1 MARPKKIQPKVVHS
15 APTVAQI
22 PAQPVAQPVSQMTVQ
37 ISPAV
42 DPDAVT
48 TQAATIIQVPEA
60 KASIDIPRFEEFYAV
75 MVDYI
80 TTPGG
85 VPISKDR
92 ISKTEIYQAGL
103 SVEHLL
109 NEQSIRPLG
118 RMEV

>member
-1 MARPKKIQPKVVHS
+1 MARPKKIQTKVVHA
-15 APTVAQI
+15 APAVAQI
-22 PAQPVAQPVSQMTVQ
+22 PAQPVAPAVSQMTVQ
-37 ISPAV
+37 IAPAV

-80 TTPGG
+80 TAPGG
-85 VPISKDR
+85 VPISKER
-92 ISKTEIYQAGL
+92 VSRTEIYQAGL